1 MSDPAFFASADRGNL
16 DTRPA
21 LSAQVFFGEG
31 EGVASDV
38 AKHWRKLA
46 AEARARADEMAD
58 PEAKRIMSSIA
69 EGYER
74 LAQRADARK
83 NSKNPK

>member
-1 MSDPAFFASADRGNL
+1 MSDPAFFAFADQGNL
-16 DTRPA
+16 DMRRA

-38 AKHWRKLA
+38 AKHRRKLS

-74 LAQRADARK
+74 LARRADARK